1 MLPSLNTWYR
11 DLESDINDDE
21 SVYKEAYDDVTE
33 LQALVDGEEHGLNPC
48 NREQEEQLLVL
59 TYASLAVTADELS
72 KV

>member
-11 DLESDINDDE
+11 DSESDINDDE
-21 SVYKEAYDDVTE
+21 SVYEEAYDDVME
-33 LQALVDGEEHGLNPC
+33 LQALVDGEEHGLNPRS
-48 NREQEEQLLVL
+48 REQEEQLLAL